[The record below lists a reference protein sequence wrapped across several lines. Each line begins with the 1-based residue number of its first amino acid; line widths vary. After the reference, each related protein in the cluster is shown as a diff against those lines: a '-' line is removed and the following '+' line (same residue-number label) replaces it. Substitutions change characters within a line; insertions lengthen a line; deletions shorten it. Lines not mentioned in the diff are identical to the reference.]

1 MAGLHDRDYHPRMPE
16 PLDHMRRRPLLAPLL
31 LPLLVLLAA
40 GAGVLWLGNWART
53 TVVVLVRHAE
63 SQTTAGGDPD
73 LSARGGE
80 RAAALGAFL
89 ADLFVAGKVDHLYAA
104 DTRRAQQTAAPV
116 ANQFGLP
123 INLLANNDWPT
134 LARRIRSDHRGQ
146 TVVVVGYASTL
157 PAVLQQLAETKIDLG
172 EDDVDAVYV
181 VVLPSPG
188 EPRVLRL
195 HYGPPSAG
203 KAPPETD

>member
-16 PLDHMRRRPLLAPLL
+16 PLDRMRRRPLLAPLL

-40 GAGVLWLGNWART
+40 GAGIFWLGSWART

-63 SQTTAGGDPD
+63 SLTTAGGDPD
-73 LSARGGE
+73 LSTAGGE

-89 ADLFVAGKVDHLYAA
+89 ADLFIAGKVDHLYAA

-123 INLLANNDWPT
+123 INLLASNDWPT

-146 TVVVVGYASTL
+146 TVVVVGYSSTL
-157 PAVLQQLAETKIDLG
+157 PVVLQQLAQAKIDVG
-172 EDDVDAVYV
+172 EDEFDEIYV

-195 HYGPPSAG
+195 HYGAPTAAR
-203 KAPPETD
+203 APPESN